1 MYVFSEHLFR
11 DLGPPTPVKPG
22 EGYKEIRE
30 YFRFLLGRKMRIVHS
45 LEQRCRHLRIR
56 RLRGRLSTGCC
67 IEINLVVLGSL
78 GFEYAVA
85 EQRLMDLRELA
96 EKHEFLKYDHV
107 RPIDTEP
114 QSYFLQGF
122 LAYQAI
128 NCKPMHT
135 GDQFMNALRR
145 RHPQGLKVLIS
156 FA

>member
-11 DLGPPTPVKPG
+11 DLVSPTHVVPG
-22 EGYKEIRE
+22 KGHNEIRE
-30 YFRFLLGRKMRIVHS
+30 YFRFLLGRKMRIEHS

-96 EKHEFLKYDHV
+96 EKHEFLKIGRASCRERV
-107 RPIDTEP
+107 
-114 QSYFLQGF
+114 
-122 LAYQAI
+122 
-128 NCKPMHT
+128 
-135 GDQFMNALRR
+135 
-145 RHPQGLKVLIS
+145 
-156 FA
+156 